1 MNTAQMEYM
10 ILLAEELR
18 ISRAAE
24 RLYISA
30 SALSQSLAKVEAELG
45 YQLFVRSNNDFILT
59 PEGEQFINC
68 CKKILKIY
76 KDTNISIERQLRS
89 KRRTI
94 AFGMAIE
101 RASFLLAKCY
111 PDFHSKF
118 PEYTIVLHEG
128 FSSEQPLMVEKGE
141 VDFAVSSVFTPQ
153 NINRNTLQ
161 YDVIGYEELG
171 VYVSRE
177 NELYLQYKETG
188 QPVKWSQL
196 DGQRF
201 IHHGKG
207 KYSRR
212 VIDYSFE
219 KHNLY
224 PEIIMELDST
234 DLCIQFAEVNLGVTL
249 ASRSFAYRYPG
260 AIYLPMEEPIIWSL
274 SLLYRKDKKFTAAE
288 LYFCECLKKLYQA
301 TDSILPHEFI

>member
-10 ILLAEELR
+10 IILAEELR

-30 SALSQSLAKVEAELG
+30 SALSQSLSKAEAELG

-59 PEGEQFINC
+59 PEGEQFIDC
-68 CKKILKIY
+68 CKKILKLF
-76 KDTNISIERQLRS
+76 KDTNLSIERQLRG
-89 KRRTI
+89 KRQTI

-111 PDFHSKF
+111 PVFHSRF
-118 PEYTIVLHEG
+118 PGYTIVLHEG

-161 YDVIGYEELG
+161 DDVIGYEELG
-171 VYVSRE
+171 LYVSKE
-177 NELYLQYKETG
+177 NELYKQYLKTG
-188 QPVKWSQL
+188 MPVKWDQL
-196 DGQRF
+196 QNQRF

-224 PEIIMELDST
+224 PETIMELDST
-234 DLCIQFAEVNLGVTL
+234 DLCIQFAEVNLGVTI
-249 ASRSFAYRYPG
+249 ASQSFAYRYPN

-274 SLLYRKDKKFTAAE
+274 SLLYRKDKKFSSAE
-288 LYFCECLKKLYQA
+288 LYFCDCLKKLYQS
-301 TDSILPHEFI
+301 TTSILQHGL